1 MQEKLLRKNGKP
13 LSDIRLEKCKLQSAC
28 INTNS
33 LQRQIKRYKNESYM
47 RTQIRNDIHRLFNPD
62 PLGGELS
69 KVPRV
74 LEQVVCAEI
83 RAALADC
90 AT

>member
-1 MQEKLLRKNGKP
+1 
-13 LSDIRLEKCKLQSAC
+13 
-28 INTNS
+28 
-33 LQRQIKRYKNESYM
+33 M

-74 LEQVVCAEI
+74 LEQVVCAEV
-83 RAALADC
+83 RAALADR
-90 AT
+90 ATLNLG